1 MKDLL
6 LSEITEEMQKQAK
19 EIASLRSEL
28 DELRGGTGAAEL
40 RAKLEEYYAGQTL
53 TGMGHLPLLKKAYF
67 PYLHEK
73 LDWTHFDEKGIVY
86 GWPERISL
94 IVVGTQDGGL
104 IIVDSHLNLRSN
116 ADVAA
121 LVKKNAFY
129 QQVTGASPTPFATP
143 STNKGNLL
151 GNTKSKAVVFATRLS
166 QELQETIQRSGI
178 TVVLHT
184 HQPKKE

>member
-73 LDWTHFDEKGIVY
+73 LDWTHFDEKGIVC

-129 QQVTGASPTPFATP
+129 QQVTGAIPPP
-143 STNKGNLL
+143 P
-151 GNTKSKAVVFATRLS
+151 LS
-166 QELQETIQRSGI
+166 C
-178 TVVLHT
+178 
-184 HQPKKE
+184 